1 MTPRGR
7 EVQGEVKSEVV
18 TIEDKRILVAGFG
31 FRRGAQ
37 LSSLGEVLD
46 QLEAQSGAIGRLAV
60 ASSMWPLVQQLGHER
75 GIEVLN
81 VADAVLPA
89 MITLT
94 RSTHSLK
101 ARGTGSVAEAVA
113 LVAAGPGGQL
123 LGPRLISAD
132 RMATAAVARGVMT

>member
-18 TIEDKRILVAGFG
+18 TIEDNLVLVAGFG

-37 LSSLGEVLD
+37 LSSLSDVLD
-46 QLEAQSGAIGRLAV
+46 QLETQFGGVDRLAV
-60 ASSMWPLVQQLGHER
+60 ADSMCSLVQQLGHER
-75 GIEVLN
+75 GIKVLK
-81 VADAVLPA
+81 VSDTLLPT
-89 MITLT
+89 ITT
-94 RSTHSLK
+94 VTYSTHSLK